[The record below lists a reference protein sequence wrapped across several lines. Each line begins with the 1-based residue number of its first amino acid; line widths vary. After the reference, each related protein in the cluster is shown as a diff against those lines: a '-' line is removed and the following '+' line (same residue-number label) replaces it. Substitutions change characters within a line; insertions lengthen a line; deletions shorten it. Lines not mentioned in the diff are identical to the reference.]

1 MNINLKFYK
10 DQSHFCG
17 DICKTILSFKNHQFS
32 IYFAYFASFVLPKS
46 SKIDNFL
53 RLMEFFENWKSKCH
67 NLMEKSTPVLGYRL
81 LPSLSNKQFK
91 NYSFLRSPCSWRK
104 SIHNKYKFIS
114 IVMWL
119 SGCHN
124 PSQRGNIVD
133 RKLAWSHRKFRLIS
147 THLLLLRVDCVK
159 LSEISYFFLEN
170 INSFEK
176 GIYFL

>member
-91 NYSFLRSPCSWRK
+91 NYSFLRSPCILNCLEAHHQTIIHNIHQNMFQVCVSLTIDCQQKIKHNRSHQSWR
-104 SIHNKYKFIS
+104 S
-114 IVMWL
+114 
-119 SGCHN
+119 C
-124 PSQRGNIVD
+124 
-133 RKLAWSHRKFRLIS
+133 KLHRY
-147 THLLLLRVDCVK
+147 
-159 LSEISYFFLEN
+159 EYQQ
-170 INSFEK
+170 
-176 GIYFL
+176 Y